1 MVFSVHILKFLAA
14 LAVAVILSSAATYAY
29 FTYATPLKTATE
41 TVVNTITMTTYGTVT
56 ETRVVTTTVA
66 QPITMTFYQPT
77 MSTYAVPQKTVTL
90 VETLA
95 TTIITPITVTTT
107 IGVTATVGKFEV
119 KYPITIVDSAG
130 RTVTFEDVPKR
141 VVVVSSTHAMVLL
154 ALGVGDKIVG
164 ATDTV
169 TKNPLL
175 MSLLPNKN
183 IVEIGKWSSPSA
195 EAIMLANSD
204 LVIFY
209 ASFYRS
215 TYDAVASK
223 LPQNVKVVYFD
234 LYKPSTM
241 FDEIYKLG
249 LIFNRVDKALEIIS
263 KWSSRL
269 TSIAAKA
276 AEIRPSDRVRVFFET
291 YTELATAGP
300 GSGWYQVLTFA
311 GGINVF
317 GDVQQPYPK
326 VSPEAVIERNPD
338 VIIKVVSSTTFDPCR
353 ANTTKTLENIYNT
366 IVSRPGWDKISA
378 VANKRVYIY
387 STAYLDGP
395 GYVIQVAITAKL
407 LYPQTFRDID
417 VQKWIYEW
425 LADMGLNNPEKVC
438 GMPWVYPEI
447 P

>member
-1 MVFSVHILKFLAA
+1 MMLGARTSKFLAS
-14 LAVAVILSSAATYAY
+14 LAIAIILTFAVTYAY
-29 FTYATPLKTATE
+29 FTYTAPVKIVKE
-41 TVVNTITMTTYGTVT
+41 TIVNTVTTTTTVT
-56 ETRVVTTTVA
+56 VTTTV
-66 QPITMTFYQPT
+66 
-77 MSTYAVPQKTVTL
+77 
-90 VETLA
+90 
-95 TTIITPITVTTT
+95 TP
-107 IGVTATVGKFEV
+107 AASKFEV

-130 RTVTFEDVPKR
+130 RTVTFEDAPKR

-164 ATDTV
+164 ASDTV
-169 TKNPLL
+169 TQNPLL

-183 IVEIGKWSSPSA
+183 IIEIGKFSSPSA
-195 EAIMLANSD
+195 EAIMLATPD

-209 ASFYRS
+209 ASFLRS

-234 LYKPSTM
+234 LYKLSAM

-249 LIFNRVDKALEIIS
+249 LIFNRVDRALEVIS

-269 TSIAAKA
+269 TSIAARA
-276 AEIRPSDRVRVFFET
+276 AEIRPSDRVKVFFEG
-291 YTELATAGP
+291 YTELAAAGP
-300 GSGWYQVLTFA
+300 GSGWHQALTLA
-311 GGINVF
+311 GGVNVF

-338 VIIKVVSSTTFDPCR
+338 VIIKVVSSTTFDPCS

-366 IVSRPGWDKISA
+366 IVSRPGWSTISA
-378 VANKRVYIY
+378 IANKRVYIY

-407 LYPQTFRDID
+407 LHPQTFRDID

-438 GMPWVYPEI
+438 GMPWVYPGI